1 MIFFKQEATMKEWK
15 IYAFLVL
22 FCLFTSSSS
31 HAQSADEVQPS
42 SLKLEQA
49 IPVDPDV
56 TMGKFENGVHY
67 YIKTN
72 KKPEKRATFWLAV
85 NAGSVLENDDQRGLA
100 HFAEHMGFNGT
111 KHFAKQELIDY
122 LESIGMQFG
131 PEVNAYTSFDETVY
145 FLHVPTDSADFV
157 ETGFQILEDWAHLIT
172 FEDEEIDK
180 ERGVIVEEWRL
191 GRGAYMRMLDK
202 QLPILFKDSRYADR
216 LAIGKKEIVE
226 SCSYETLKNFYRDW
240 YRPDMMAIVAVG
252 DFDKNWIYN
261 LMEKHFAAIPAVENP
276 RERILYPVPNHDDV
290 LFAIATDPEARYTE
304 IDIYFKSELRT
315 QKTVADYRELLMEQ
329 LFNNML
335 NTRLR
340 EIVQKSDPPF
350 VDAFSSKGRFVRTKG
365 VYFLGAIVKENGIER
380 GLDAL
385 LTEAIRVRQHGF
397 TPSELERTKAQILR
411 NAEQKYK
418 EADKTESPRIAQNF
432 VYNYLNDEPIPS
444 AKQELALT
452 KQLLSG
458 IQINEVNELVNQWI
472 TDNNTVVRLSAPE
485 KEGVKIPSEKELL
498 AVYKA
503 AVIKEIQPYVDAVS
517 DEPLVAIPPKPSE
530 LVKEVKHE
538 KLGVTELWLSN
549 GVHVVLKPTDF
560 KNDEILFVAYSHG
573 GNSLVSDK
581 NFISALLAPDI
592 INESGVDRF
601 NSIEL
606 QKKLTGK
613 VVNVYPFIDDL
624 SEGFSGRTSPQDIE
638 TMFQLIYLYT
648 ISPREDK
655 EAYES
660 LISRYKAFLENRS
673 ANPEQAFQDTVQV
686 TLAQHHF
693 RARPLSL
700 SLLDELN
707 QAEAFKFYKDR
718 YADASDFNFFFVGNF
733 EIDKIKPLI
742 QSYLGSLPDIGRKES
757 WKNVGISS
765 PKGVIKKEIHK
776 GIEPKSRVQ
785 VTFSGPYEGGFE
797 NYYRISSLASVLDIK
812 LREILRED
820 LGGTYGV
827 SVYQDVFIL
836 DRKEYHF
843 NISFGCSPD
852 RVNEMTSTL
861 FQQIDSIKTFGP
873 KDIYISKVQETQKRA
888 HEVDLKDNNYWLQ
901 ELRYKHYFGEDWM
914 PILTY
919 PEYVATLSPN
929 LVKAV
934 ANKYLDTNNYV
945 QVVLYPEKE

>member
-1 MIFFKQEATMKEWK
+1 MKEWK
-15 IYAFLVL
+15 IYIFSFL
-22 FCLFTSSSS
+22 FCILINFSSY
-31 HAQSADEVQPS
+31 AQSADEVQS
-42 SLKLEQA
+42 SNLKLDEA

-72 KKPEKRATFWLAV
+72 KKPENRATLWLAV

-202 QLPILFKDSRYADR
+202 QLPMLLKDSRYAER
-216 LAIGKKEIVE
+216 LAIGKKEIID
-226 SCSYETLKNFYRDW
+226 SCSYETLKSFYKDW

-252 DFDKNWIYN
+252 DFDKDWIYN
-261 LMEKHFAAIPAVENP
+261 LMEQHFATIPAVENP
-276 RERILYPVPNHDDV
+276 RERIMYPVPDHENV
-290 LFAIATDPEARYTE
+290 LFAIATDPEASYTE
-304 IDIYFKSELRT
+304 IDIYFKSELRP
-315 QKTVADYRELLMEQ
+315 QKTVANYRELLMEQ

-340 EIVQKSDPPF
+340 EITQKSDPPF

-397 TPSELERTKAQILR
+397 TLSELERTKTQILR

-418 EADKTESPRIAQNF
+418 EADKIESQRIARDF

-444 AKQELALT
+444 AEQELALT
-452 KQLLSG
+452 KQLLAG

-485 KEGVKIPSEKELL
+485 KEDAKIPSEQELL

-503 AVIKEIQPYVDAVS
+503 AETKEIQPYVDAVS
-517 DEPLVAIPPKPSE
+517 DEPLVATLPQPSKI
-530 LVKEVKHE
+530 VKEIKHE
-538 KLGVTELWLSN
+538 KLDVTELWLSN
-549 GVHVVLKPTDF
+549 GVHAVLKPTDF
-560 KNDEILFVAYSHG
+560 KNDEILFYAYSYG
-573 GNSLVSDK
+573 GNSLVNDK
-581 NFISALLAPDI
+581 NFISALLAANI
-592 INESGVDRF
+592 ISESGVGRF
-601 NSIEL
+601 SSIEL

-613 VVNVYPFIDDL
+613 VVNVFPYIDDL
-624 SEGFSGRTSPQDIE
+624 SEGFSGNTSPKDIE
-638 TMFQLIYLYT
+638 TMFQLIYLYMT
-648 ISPREDK
+648 SPRDDK
-655 EAYES
+655 EVYES

-693 RARPLSL
+693 RARPFSVP
-700 SLLDELN
+700 LLDELN
-707 QAEAFKFYKDR
+707 RAEALQIYKDR
-718 YADASDFNFFFVGNF
+718 FADASDFNFFFVGNF
-733 EIDKIKPLI
+733 EIDKIKPLTET
-742 QSYLGSLPDIGRKES
+742 YLGSLPTINRKES
-757 WKNVGISS
+757 WKNVGISA

-785 VTFSGPYEGGFE
+785 ITFTGPYEGGFE
-797 NYYRISSLASVLDIK
+797 NYYRKSSLAAVLDIK

-827 SVYQDVFIL
+827 SVYHNDFIL
-836 DRKEYHF
+836 DRKEYEF
-843 NISFGCSPD
+843 TISFGCSPD
-852 RVNEMTSTL
+852 RVNEMINTL
-861 FQQIDSIKTFGP
+861 FQQIDSIKTIGP

-888 HEVDLKDNNYWLQ
+888 HEVNMKENNYWLQ
-901 ELRYKHYFGEDWM
+901 ELRYKHYYGEDWM

-919 PEYVATLSPN
+919 PEYVATLSPD
-929 LVKAV
+929 LVKAI

>member
-1 MIFFKQEATMKEWK
+1 MKEWK
-15 IYAFLVL
+15 IYIFSFL
-22 FCLFTSSSS
+22 FCILINFSSY
-31 HAQSADEVQPS
+31 AQSADEVQS
-42 SLKLEQA
+42 SNLKLDEA

-72 KKPEKRATFWLAV
+72 KKPENRATLWLAV

-191 GRGAYMRMLDK
+191 GRGAYMRMLDR
-202 QLPILFKDSRYADR
+202 QLPMLLKDSRYAER
-216 LAIGKKEIVE
+216 LAIGKKEIID
-226 SCSYETLKNFYRDW
+226 SCSYETLKSFYKDW

-252 DFDKNWIYN
+252 DFDKDWIYN
-261 LMEKHFAAIPAVENP
+261 LMEQHFATIPAVENP
-276 RERILYPVPNHDDV
+276 RERIMYPVPDHENV
-290 LFAIATDPEARYTE
+290 LFAIATDPEASYTE
-304 IDIYFKSELRT
+304 IDIYFKSELRP
-315 QKTVADYRELLMEQ
+315 QKTVANYRELLMEQ

-335 NTRLR
+335 NIRLR
-340 EIVQKSDPPF
+340 EITQKSDPPF

-397 TPSELERTKAQILR
+397 TLSELERTKTQILR

-418 EADKTESPRIAQNF
+418 EADKIESQRIARDF

-444 AKQELALT
+444 AEQELALT
-452 KQLLSG
+452 KQLLAG

-485 KEGVKIPSEKELL
+485 KEDAKIPSEQELL

-503 AVIKEIQPYVDAVS
+503 AETKEIQPYVDAVS
-517 DEPLVAIPPKPSE
+517 DEPLVATLPQPSKI
-530 LVKEVKHE
+530 VKEIKHE
-538 KLGVTELWLSN
+538 KLDVTELWLSN
-549 GVHVVLKPTDF
+549 GVHAVLKPTDF
-560 KNDEILFVAYSHG
+560 KNDEILFYAYSYG
-573 GNSLVSDK
+573 GNSLVNDK
-581 NFISALLAPDI
+581 NFISALLAANI
-592 INESGVDRF
+592 ISESGVGRF
-601 NSIEL
+601 SSIEL

-613 VVNVYPFIDDL
+613 VVNVYPYIDDL
-624 SEGFSGRTSPQDIE
+624 SEGFSGNTSPKDIE
-638 TMFQLIYLYT
+638 TMFQLIYLYMT
-648 ISPREDK
+648 SPRDDK
-655 EAYES
+655 EVYES

-693 RARPLSL
+693 RARPFSVP
-700 SLLDELN
+700 LLDELN
-707 QAEAFKFYKDR
+707 RAEALQIYKDR
-718 YADASDFNFFFVGNF
+718 FADASDFNFFFVGNF
-733 EIDKIKPLI
+733 EIDKIKPLTET
-742 QSYLGSLPDIGRKES
+742 YLGSLPTINRKES
-757 WKNVGISS
+757 WKNVGISA

-785 VTFSGPYEGGFE
+785 ITFTGPYEGGFE
-797 NYYRISSLASVLDIK
+797 NYYRKSSLAAVLDIK

-827 SVYQDVFIL
+827 SVYHNDFIL
-836 DRKEYHF
+836 DRKEYEF
-843 NISFGCSPD
+843 TISFGCSPD
-852 RVNEMTSTL
+852 RVNEMINTL
-861 FQQIDSIKTFGP
+861 FQQIDSIKTIGP

-888 HEVDLKDNNYWLQ
+888 HEVNMKENNYWLQ
-901 ELRYKHYFGEDWM
+901 ELRYKHYYGEDWM

-919 PEYVATLSPN
+919 PEYVATLSPD
-929 LVKAV
+929 LVKAI

>member
-1 MIFFKQEATMKEWK
+1 MKALK
-15 IYAFLVL
+15 INLFLVL
-22 FCLFTSSSS
+22 FYVLLNPSSY
-31 HAQSADEVQPS
+31 AQSDNEVQPAN
-42 SLKLEQA
+42 LKLDEA
-49 IPVDPDV
+49 IPKDPNV

-145 FLHVPTDSADFV
+145 FLHVPTDSAGFV
-157 ETGFQILEDWAHLIT
+157 ESGFQILEDWAHLVA

-202 QLPILFKDSRYADR
+202 QLPIMFKNSRYAER

-226 SCSYETLKNFYRDW
+226 KCSYETLRNFYRDW

-252 DFDKNWIYN
+252 DFDKDRIYN
-261 LMEKHFAAIPAVENP
+261 LMEQHFATIPTAKNP
-276 RERILYPVPNHDDV
+276 RERIVYPVPDHDNV
-290 LFAIATDPEARYTE
+290 LFAVATDPEATYTE
-304 IDIYFKSELRT
+304 IDIYFKSELHP
-315 QKTVADYRELLMEQ
+315 QKTVADYRKVLMEQ

-340 EIVQKSDPPF
+340 EITQKSDPPF
-350 VDAFSSKGRFVRTKG
+350 VDAFSSKGRIVRTKG
-365 VYFLGAIVKENGIER
+365 VYFLGAIIKENGIER

-397 TPSELERTKAQILR
+397 TPTELERTKIQILR
-411 NAEQKYK
+411 NAEQRYK
-418 EADKTESPRIAQNF
+418 EEDKIESPRIAQSL
-432 VYNYLNDEPIPS
+432 VSNYLNESPIPS

-452 KQLLSG
+452 KQLLPG

-485 KEGVKIPSEKELL
+485 KEGVKIPSEQELL

-503 AVIKEIQPYVDAVS
+503 AETKKIQPYVDAVS
-517 DEPLVAIPPKPSE
+517 DEPLVAASLKPSKI
-530 LVKEVKHE
+530 VKETTHE

-560 KNDEILFVAYSHG
+560 KNDEILFAAYSYG
-573 GNSLVSDK
+573 GNSLVNDK
-581 NFISALLAPDI
+581 NFMSASLAPDI
-592 INESGVDRF
+592 VRQSGIGRF
-601 NSIEL
+601 TSIEL

-613 VVNVYPFIDDL
+613 VVSVSPYIDDL
-624 SEGFSGRTSPQDIE
+624 SEGFTGNASPKDIE
-638 TMFQLIYLYT
+638 TMFQLIYLYAT
-648 ISPREDK
+648 APRSDK
-655 EAYES
+655 DAYES
-660 LISRYKAFLENRS
+660 LKSRYRAFLENRS
-673 ANPEQAFQDTVQV
+673 ANPEQTFQDTVQV

-693 RARPLSL
+693 RARPFSAP
-700 SLLDELN
+700 LLDELN
-707 QAEAFKFYKDR
+707 QTEALRIYRDR
-718 YADASDFNFFFVGNF
+718 FADASDFNFFIVGNF
-733 EIDKIKPLI
+733 EIDKIKPLL
-742 QSYLGSLPDIGRKES
+742 QTYLGSLPNSKRKES
-757 WKNVGISS
+757 WKNVGITS

-785 VTFSGPYEGGFE
+785 VTFSGQYKGGFE
-797 NYYRISSLASVLDIK
+797 NYYRISSLAAVLDIK

-827 SVYQDVFIL
+827 SVYHNDFIL
-836 DRKEYHF
+836 DRKEYEF
-843 NISFGCSPD
+843 TISFGCSPD
-852 RVNEMTSTL
+852 RVNEMITAL

-873 KDIYISKVQETQKRA
+873 RDIYISKVQETQKRA
-888 HEVDLKDNNYWLQ
+888 YEVNLKDNNYWLW
-901 ELRYKHYFGEDWM
+901 ELRYKHFFGEDWM
-914 PILTY
+914 PIIKY
-919 PEYVATLSPN
+919 PEYVATLSPD
-929 LVKAV
+929 LVKAI
-934 ANKYLDTNNYV
+934 ANQYLDTNNYV
-945 QVVLYPEKE
+945 QVVLYPEKK

>member
-1 MIFFKQEATMKEWK
+1 
-15 IYAFLVL
+15 
-22 FCLFTSSSS
+22 
-31 HAQSADEVQPS
+31 
-42 SLKLEQA
+42 
-49 IPVDPDV
+49 
-56 TMGKFENGVHY
+56 
-67 YIKTN
+67 
-72 KKPEKRATFWLAV
+72 
-85 NAGSVLENDDQRGLA
+85 
-100 HFAEHMGFNGT
+100 
-111 KHFAKQELIDY
+111 
-122 LESIGMQFG
+122 
-131 PEVNAYTSFDETVY
+131 
-145 FLHVPTDSADFV
+145 
-157 ETGFQILEDWAHLIT
+157 
-172 FEDEEIDK
+172 
-180 ERGVIVEEWRL
+180 
-191 GRGAYMRMLDK
+191 
-202 QLPILFKDSRYADR
+202 
-216 LAIGKKEIVE
+216 
-226 SCSYETLKNFYRDW
+226 
-240 YRPDMMAIVAVG
+240 MMAIVAVG

>member
-1 MIFFKQEATMKEWK
+1 
-15 IYAFLVL
+15 
-22 FCLFTSSSS
+22 
-31 HAQSADEVQPS
+31 
-42 SLKLEQA
+42 
-49 IPVDPDV
+49 
-56 TMGKFENGVHY
+56 
-67 YIKTN
+67 
-72 KKPEKRATFWLAV
+72 
-85 NAGSVLENDDQRGLA
+85 LENDDQRGLA

>member
-1 MIFFKQEATMKEWK
+1 MFFKQEVTMKEWK
-15 IYAFLVL
+15 IYVFLVL
-22 FCLFTSSSS
+22 FCFLISSSFY
-31 HAQSADEVQPS
+31 AQSADEVQPS
-42 SLKLEQA
+42 NLKLEQA

-56 TMGKFENGVHY
+56 IMGKFENGVHY

-72 KKPEKRATFWLAV
+72 KKPENRATFWLAV

-111 KHFAKQELIDY
+111 AHFAKQELVNY

-157 ETGFQILEDWAHLIT
+157 ETGFQILEDWAHLVT
-172 FEDEEIDK
+172 FENEEIDK

-191 GRGAYMRMLDK
+191 GRGANMRMLDK
-202 QLPILFKDSRYADR
+202 QLPILFKNSRYAER
-216 LAIGKKEIVE
+216 LPIGKKEIVE

-261 LMEKHFAAIPAVENP
+261 LMKKHFATIPAIENP
-276 RERILYPVPNHDDV
+276 RERIMYPVPDHDNV

-304 IDIYFKSELRT
+304 IDIYFKSELRA

-329 LFNNML
+329 LFNNIL

-340 EIVQKSDPPF
+340 EITQQPDPPF
-350 VDAFSSKGRFVRTKG
+350 VNAYSSKGRFVRTKG
-365 VYFLGAIVKENGIER
+365 VYFLGAIVKENGIGR

-397 TPSELERTKAQILR
+397 TPSELKRTKTQILR

-418 EADKTESPRIAQNF
+418 EADKIESQRIAQNL
-432 VYNYLNDEPIPS
+432 VSNYLNDEPIPS
-444 AKQELALT
+444 AEQELALT
-452 KQLLSG
+452 KQLLPG

-472 TDNNTVVRLSAPE
+472 TDNNTVVMLSAPE
-485 KEGVKIPSEKELL
+485 KEGVKIPSEQELL
-498 AVYKA
+498 AVYKTA
-503 AVIKEIQPYVDAVS
+503 ETKEIQPYVDAVS
-517 DEPLVAIPPKPSE
+517 DEPLVASPPKPSKI
-530 LVKEVKHE
+530 VKEMKHE
-538 KLGVTELWLSN
+538 KLNVTELWLSN

-560 KNDEILFVAYSHG
+560 KNDEILFFAYSYG
-573 GNSLVSDK
+573 GNSLVKDK
-581 NFISALLAPDI
+581 NFVSALLAPDI
-592 INESGVDRF
+592 IRESGVDRF
-601 NSIEL
+601 SNIEL

-613 VVNVYPFIDDL
+613 VVNVYPYIDDL
-624 SEGFSGRTSPQDIE
+624 SEGFSGNASPQDIE

-648 ISPREDK
+648 TAPRDDK
-655 EAYES
+655 EAYKS

-673 ANPEQAFQDTVQV
+673 ATPEQAFQDTVQV
-686 TLAQHHF
+686 TLAQYHF

-700 SLLDELN
+700 PLLDELN
-707 QAEAFKFYKDR
+707 QAEALRIYKDR
-718 YADASDFNFFFVGNF
+718 YADASDFNFFFIGNF

-742 QSYLGSLPDIGRKES
+742 QSYLGSLPDIDRKES
-757 WKNVGISS
+757 WKDVGISS
-765 PKGVIKKEIHK
+765 PKGVIKKEIYK

-785 VTFSGPYEGGFE
+785 VTFSGPYNGGFE
-797 NYYRISSLASVLDIK
+797 NWYKISSLADVLDIK

-827 SVYQDVFIL
+827 SVYPDVFIL
-836 DRKEYHF
+836 DRKEYQF

-852 RVNEMTSTL
+852 RVSEMTSTL
-861 FQQIDSIKTFGP
+861 FQQIDSIKNFGP
-873 KDIYISKVQETQKRA
+873 KDIYISKVQETQKRTY
-888 HEVDLKDNNYWLQ
+888 EVNLKDNNYWLQ
-901 ELRYKHYFGEDWM
+901 ELRYKQYYGEDWM
-914 PILTY
+914 LILKY
-919 PEYVATLSPN
+919 PEYVATLSPD
-929 LVKAV
+929 LVKAA
-934 ANKYLDTNNYV
+934 ANQFLNTSNYV
-945 QVVLYPEKE
+945 QVVLYPKKD

>member
-1 MIFFKQEATMKEWK
+1 MKEWK
-15 IYAFLVL
+15 IYIFSFL
-22 FCLFTSSSS
+22 FCILINFSSY
-31 HAQSADEVQPS
+31 AQSADEVQPS
-42 SLKLEQA
+42 NLKLDEA

-72 KKPEKRATFWLAV
+72 KKPENRATLWLAV

-202 QLPILFKDSRYADR
+202 QLPMLLKDSRYAER
-216 LAIGKKEIVE
+216 LAIGKKEIID
-226 SCSYETLKNFYRDW
+226 SCSYETLKSFYKDW

-252 DFDKNWIYN
+252 DFDKDWIYN
-261 LMEKHFAAIPAVENP
+261 LMEQHFATIPAVENP
-276 RERILYPVPNHDDV
+276 RERIMYPVPDHENV
-290 LFAIATDPEARYTE
+290 LFAIATDPEASYTE
-304 IDIYFKSELRT
+304 IDIYFKSELRP
-315 QKTVADYRELLMEQ
+315 QKTVANYRELLMEQ

-335 NTRLR
+335 NIRLR
-340 EIVQKSDPPF
+340 EITQKSDPPF

-397 TPSELERTKAQILR
+397 TLSELERTKTQILR

-418 EADKTESPRIAQNF
+418 EADKIESQRIARDF

-444 AKQELALT
+444 AEQELALT
-452 KQLLSG
+452 KQLLAG

-485 KEGVKIPSEKELL
+485 KEDAKIPSEQELL

-503 AVIKEIQPYVDAVS
+503 AETKEIQPYVDAVS
-517 DEPLVAIPPKPSE
+517 DEPLVATLPQPSKI
-530 LVKEVKHE
+530 VKEIKHE
-538 KLGVTELWLSN
+538 KLDVTELWLSN
-549 GVHVVLKPTDF
+549 GVHAVLKPTDF
-560 KNDEILFVAYSHG
+560 KNDEILFYAYSYG
-573 GNSLVSDK
+573 GNSLVNDK
-581 NFISALLAPDI
+581 NFISALLAANI
-592 INESGVDRF
+592 ISESGVGRF
-601 NSIEL
+601 SSIEL

-613 VVNVYPFIDDL
+613 VVNVYPYIDDL
-624 SEGFSGRTSPQDIE
+624 SEGFSGNTSPKDIE
-638 TMFQLIYLYT
+638 TMFQLIYLYMT
-648 ISPREDK
+648 SPRDDK
-655 EAYES
+655 EVYES

-693 RARPLSL
+693 RARPFSVP
-700 SLLDELN
+700 LLDELN
-707 QAEAFKFYKDR
+707 RAEALQIYKDR
-718 YADASDFNFFFVGNF
+718 FADASDFNFFFVGNF
-733 EIDKIKPLI
+733 EIDKIKPLTET
-742 QSYLGSLPDIGRKES
+742 YLGSLPTINRKES
-757 WKNVGISS
+757 WKNVGISA

-785 VTFSGPYEGGFE
+785 ITFTGPYEGGFE
-797 NYYRISSLASVLDIK
+797 NYYRKSSLAAVLDIK

-827 SVYQDVFIL
+827 SVYHNDFIL
-836 DRKEYHF
+836 DRKEYEF
-843 NISFGCSPD
+843 TISFGCSPD
-852 RVNEMTSTL
+852 RVNEMINTL
-861 FQQIDSIKTFGP
+861 FQQIDSIKTIGP

-888 HEVDLKDNNYWLQ
+888 HEVNMKENNYWLQ
-901 ELRYKHYFGEDWM
+901 ELRYKHYYGEDWM

-919 PEYVATLSPN
+919 PEYVATLSPD
-929 LVKAV
+929 LVKAI